1 MPRQNLY
8 TDRDTF
14 ERDANL
20 ELDRLARMDRSNP
33 RFEETLAL
41 WRLLRAQRDLIEAKI
56 ERQHITRRA

>member
-14 ERDANL
+14 ARDANL
-20 ELDRLARMDRSNP
+20 ELDRLARMDRSDP
-33 RFEETLAL
+33 RFEETLAH

-56 ERQHITRRA
+56 ERRHITRRA